1 MCGRLK
7 YGLTGKAAVPYSVF
21 FLGWMAPPCSQH
33 RSHSKAGRRPN
44 IWDTT
49 AHVPLGTGSDV
60 AAGPLQL
67 VAKHTKERNVRQEP
81 QLKHCL
87 GSANR
92 DLCFW
97 GQSHRLTTVNT
108 RSEEHTS
115 ELQSPDHLVC
125 RLLLEKK

>member
-1 MCGRLK
+1 MCGRLR

-67 VAKHTKERNVRQEP
+67 VAKHTKERNVRMET
-81 QLKHCL
+81 QLKTCICKAT
-87 GSANR
+87 S
-92 DLCFW
+92 DYCFW
-97 GQSHRLTTVNT
+97 GHSYWHTVV
-108 RSEEHTS
+108 H
-115 ELQSPDHLVC
+115 
-125 RLLLEKK
+125 